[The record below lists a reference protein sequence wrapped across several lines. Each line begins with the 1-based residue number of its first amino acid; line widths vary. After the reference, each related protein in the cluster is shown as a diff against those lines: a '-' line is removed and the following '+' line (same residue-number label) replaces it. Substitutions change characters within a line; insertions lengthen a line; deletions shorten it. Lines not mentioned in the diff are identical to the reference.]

1 MNDTSTN
8 KVTKFPDMR
17 PPKNRAALI
26 TPLPTLSAYRRTAPA
41 FPTTDSATDNQRVER
56 KRLFLWFGLAVALHA
71 ALLLGLWL
79 VPPLRLKW
87 GPSPDAWVQVIS
99 LPSQQHKQPDVPV
112 PEAEAAATSK
122 PVPTKAKR
130 HKAQPPVDPSH
141 PLP

>member
-1 MNDTSTN
+1 MNQPI
-8 KVTKFPDMR
+8 KFPDMR
-17 PPKNRAALI
+17 PPKDRAASI
-26 TPLPTLSAYRRTAPA
+26 DLPTPAGYRQRVPL
-41 FPTTDSATDNQRVER
+41 FPTSDASHKNRRVER

-130 HKAQPPVDPSH
+130 H
-141 PLP
+141 